1 MILHDIMVGYDRKTK
16 TYKFYADEREIEVK
30 GDMAYHRVCSMLAN
44 AVEEKKEEREEL

>member
-1 MILHDIMVGYDRKTK
+1 MILKDIMLTYDRKTK

-30 GDMAYHRVCSMLAN
+30 GDMAYHRVCLMLAN